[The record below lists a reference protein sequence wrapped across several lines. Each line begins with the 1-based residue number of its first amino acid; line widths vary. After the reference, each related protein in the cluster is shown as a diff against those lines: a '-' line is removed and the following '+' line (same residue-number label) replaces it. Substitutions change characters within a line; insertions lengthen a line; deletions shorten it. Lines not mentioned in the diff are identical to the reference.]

1 MLSYWSLNLAA
12 ACSSSNSEGSVSS
25 RTTVNLHSPIQVTL
39 NERNPWDVN
48 EATFPFLASKPPA
61 GKCVC
66 VCVCVWTCW
75 CWVQT
80 CELWTR
86 ETWQQTGTLSIR
98 ILRLVEWKRCSQN
111 KLIEYTVYYIG
122 AVTFIL
128 LNLAWVPYKWEALD
142 RLANRTY
149 LTWIKHANTY
159 WIHCAA

>member
-66 VCVCVWTCW
+66 VCVCVDLL
-75 CWVQT
+75 VLSPN
-80 CELWTR
+80 LWTLNKR
-86 ETWQQTGTLSIR
+86 NMAANGNIINQNIKTSG
-98 ILRLVEWKRCSQN
+98 VEKMQS
-111 KLIEYTVYYIG
+111 K
-122 AVTFIL
+122 
-128 LNLAWVPYKWEALD
+128 
-142 RLANRTY
+142 
-149 LTWIKHANTY
+149 
-159 WIHCAA
+159 